1 MILTLLTTKLV
12 IKFSHTYICTKY
24 KIILVFG
31 NSKHEQQNK
40 KVVAYFSTL
49 LVKN

>member
-1 MILTLLTTKLV
+1 MHK
-12 IKFSHTYICTKY
+12 YICTKY

-40 KVVAYFSTL
+40 KVVAYFSIIYFTQDTKIL
-49 LVKN
+49 NNATKFKCK